1 MALQGILNSKLSVRI
16 SILIGRFL
24 SPEIGYK
31 FSRSIASI
39 LTRFENTDLSKHIRA
54 NQFVVNGET
63 NSHRE
68 LVEKTKDVLEHAGRC
83 YYDLNHFFNKPE
95 KLESMVPFSEPM
107 REFIKIC
114 QQDQGYMV
122 IAPHVSNFDLVVC
135 GLVQHGFRGKVLSY
149 PNPGSGYQLQNEI
162 RASFGLD
169 VSPLGDSKFE
179 AEIVSYLK
187 NGGVTATGVDRPV
200 PGRKKKHYLSFF
212 GKPSPLP
219 VGYIT
224 TALAADVPVIAVT
237 AYMLPSGQYGF
248 MHSGPITLKRYKNK
262 LDEIILNTEMVLEK
276 IEGFIQKF
284 PQQWLMYY
292 PVWPDFQDERI

>member
-1 MALQGILNSKLSVRI
+1 
-16 SILIGRFL
+16 
-24 SPEIGYK
+24 
-31 FSRSIASI
+31 
-39 LTRFENTDLSKHIRA
+39 
-54 NQFVVNGET
+54 
-63 NSHRE
+63 
-68 LVEKTKDVLEHAGRC
+68 
-83 YYDLNHFFNKPE
+83 
-95 KLESMVPFSEPM
+95 M

-179 AEIVSYLK
+179 AEIVGYLK